1 MFNLAFRMEIVA
13 IVPGV
18 LYAIKWPE
26 SGNHCLDEMAERL
39 TDVEYLYEYFEKNE
53 DKLSFYGDT
62 IDNAVRKT
70 NAEADELIQELFNLA
85 NAESVSTDDLDD
97 IFMPLHKEEAF
108 SHPRFY
114 TDSKAKGYKAPW
126 VRLYAV
132 KCDPNHYVITGY
144 GIKLV
149 RKMQDDQHLLS
160 ELKKLERATD
170 FLKENGIL

>member
-1 MFNLAFRMEIVA
+1 MEIEP
-13 IVPGV
+13 IVLGG

-70 NAEADELIQELFNLA
+70 IAEADELIQELLDLA
-85 NAESVSTDDLDD
+85 NAESAAAANLDEL
-97 IFMPLHKEEAF
+97 FMPLHKVEAF
-108 SHPRFY
+108 NHSRFY
-114 TDSKAKGYKAPW
+114 TDFKAKGYKAPW
-126 VRLYAV
+126 VRIYAV
-132 KCDPNHYVITGY
+132 KCEPNNYVITGY

-149 RKMQDDQHLLS
+149 RRMQDDAKLYA
-160 ELKKLERATD
+160 ELKKLERATN